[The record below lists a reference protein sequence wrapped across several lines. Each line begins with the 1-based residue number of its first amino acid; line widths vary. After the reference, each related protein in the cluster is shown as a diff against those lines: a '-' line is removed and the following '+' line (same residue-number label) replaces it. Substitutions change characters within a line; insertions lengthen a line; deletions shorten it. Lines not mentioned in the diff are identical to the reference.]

1 VNPRS
6 TAKKNAPPRRC
17 WLLKSEPQDF
27 SFDDLLAA
35 PQKRIAWDGVR
46 NHQARN
52 FLRDEMAVGDGVL
65 FYHSSA
71 DPPGVAGIARIV
83 RAAYPDPTQ
92 FDRGSEHFD
101 PKARKES
108 PTWLQ
113 VDIQAVAKLPTFV
126 PLDTLRNRKEL
137 AGMLL
142 LRRGQRL
149 SVLPVA
155 QQEWRVILELG
166 GLDPQSP

>member
-1 VNPRS
+1 MPRKPD
-6 TAKKNAPPRRC
+6 AAPRRF

-35 PQKRIAWDGVR
+35 RGRRAGWDGVR

-52 FLRDEMAVGDGVL
+52 LMRDRMQVGDGVL

-71 DPPGVAGIARIV
+71 EPPGVAGIARIA

-92 FDRGSEHFD
+92 FDRRSEHYD
-101 PKARKES
+101 PKSRKES

-113 VDIQAVAKLPTFV
+113 VDVEAVRELPRFL
-126 PLDTLRNRKEL
+126 PLAELRATPAL
-137 AGMLL
+137 SGMLL

-149 SVLPVA
+149 SIQPVTPEEWLAVLA
-155 QQEWRVILELG
+155 LA
-166 GLDPQSP
+166 GLDRTPV